1 MSNIKLKPFQENAIS
16 ELRNQFLSLWKSG
29 NRKTELIFK
38 SPTGSG
44 KTIMMAQFLRDLTG
58 DPQFDAD
65 KCFLWFSFNEPS
77 YLQSRN
83 KLLNYYGGAGE
94 INLLD
99 LLDLGN
105 KKKLEKNNVFF
116 INWQKLKSSTK
127 EGRKLRNPTEHTEG
141 DDGQFD
147 ELIKKTQEDGREIIL
162 IVDEAHRDTDT
173 DLADELIN
181 LIDPKIIL
189 KVTAT
194 PKVIPNALE
203 LQMKTKGFV
212 NVTREDVVEAELIKE
227 KILTQT
233 KEDLENISKKEID
246 QDLLLLDLAYN
257 KRQELL
263 KKYKKL
269 DLEINPLVLIQL
281 PNDDISTKET
291 LNQTKMEIV
300 KNYLRDKGIPDH
312 HVAIWLAGPK
322 ENLEDIENNDSE
334 VDFLIFKQAAAT
346 GWDCPRASVLVM
358 FREIRNPVFH
368 TQTVGRVLRMPEA
381 RFYSEQELNKAYLYT
396 NYERNQVKENWSK
409 LGTNKPFIYTSKRKD
424 GISPI
429 KLESTFMSRP
439 DYNDLGDTFQNTFE
453 KIANNHFR
461 IKKGDSPEIAKG
473 QLSKK
478 GLDFDS
484 VHIENSLI
492 VDAEIENY
500 DNFVKELVD
509 HGTDLNKETSKNDL
523 IRIYNMICFDIIAKQ
538 EDDLRRFGPVRSWG
552 KLKTALNVWME
563 NISKEKRDNYYKLIV
578 KDLLK
583 EDSELRKVISD
594 ALLEYRPIR
603 EEEVHKK
610 ASRSKS
616 TMTLEIPNDVLEYN
630 EDYEVIKKDVKKCS
644 MNPFYLQKE
653 YLGKDNETRFMK
665 YIGGK
670 ESIRWWHKN
679 GDEGSDHFAVPYF
692 DNEKHRERL
701 FYPDWII
708 QLKNGN
714 IIILDTKKGDTAG
727 SNETKAKAEAL
738 QEWIAKQKNKKL
750 IGGIVVEFSGIWKI
764 NSNKNYTYE
773 NSGKDFEFLDSIF
786 MNKKL

>member
-1 MSNIKLKPFQENAIS
+1 MSNIKLKLFQETAIAG
-16 ELRNQFLSLWKSG
+16 LRNQFLNLWKSD

-77 YLQSRN
+77 YLQSKN
-83 KLLNYYGGAGE
+83 KLLSYYGGAGE
-94 INLLD
+94 LNLLD
-99 LLDLGN
+99 LTDLAN

-116 INWQKLKSSTK
+116 INWQKLKSSSK
-127 EGRKLRNPTEHTEG
+127 EGRKLRNPTEHTDG

-147 ELIKKTQEDGREIIL
+147 ELIKKTQKEGREIIL

-203 LQMKTKGFV
+203 IQMKTKGFV

-227 KILTQT
+227 KIITQT
-233 KEDLENISKKEID
+233 KEDLENVTKKEID
-246 QDLLLLDLAYN
+246 QDILLLDLAYN
-257 KRQELL
+257 KRKELL
-263 KKYKKL
+263 KKYKGL
-269 DLEINPLVLIQL
+269 DLDINPLVLIQL

-291 LNQTKMEIV
+291 LNQTKMDLV
-300 KNYLRDKGIPDH
+300 KNYLRDKSVPDH
-312 HVAIWLAGPK
+312 KVAIWLAGPK
-322 ENLEDIENNDSE
+322 ENLEDIEDNNSE

-346 GWDCPRASVLVM
+346 GWDCPRASVLIM

-424 GISPI
+424 GIKPI
-429 KLESTFMSRP
+429 KLESTYMSRP
-439 DYNDLGDTFQNTFE
+439 DYNDLGDSFQNTFE
-453 KIANNHFR
+453 KTANEHFE
-461 IKKGDSPEIAKG
+461 IKKGDSPDVAKKKLE
-473 QLSKK
+473 QK
-478 GLDFDS
+478 GLSFDS
-484 VHIENSLI
+484 LHIENNMI
-492 VDAEIENY
+492 IDAEIEDF
-500 DNFVKELVD
+500 DNFVQELVN

-523 IRIYNMICFDIIAKQ
+523 IRIYNMRCFDILAKQ
-538 EDDLRRFGPVRSWG
+538 EDENRRFAPARSWG
-552 KLKTALNVWME
+552 KLKTALNVWIGK
-563 NISKEKRDNYYKLIV
+563 ISKESRDNYYKLII

-583 EDSELRKVISD
+583 LDGELVKVVSD
-594 ALLEYRPIR
+594 ALLEYRSIR

-610 ASRSKS
+610 ASRSKE
-616 TMTLEIPNDVLEYN
+616 TVFLEVPNEILEYN
-630 EDYEVIKKDVKKCS
+630 EDYGEIKKDVSKCS
-644 MNPFYLQKE
+644 MKPFYLQKE
-653 YLGKDNETRFMK
+653 YVGKVNETKFIK
-665 YIGGK
+665 YLEGK
-670 ESIRWWHKN
+670 SSVEWWHKN

-701 FYPDWII
+701 FYPDWIVK
-708 QLKNGN
+708 LKSG
-714 IIILDTKKGDTAG
+714 ITLIMDTKKGDTAS

-738 QEWIAKQKNKKL
+738 QRWIKIQKNKTL
-750 IGGIVVEFSGIWKI
+750 IGGIIVEFSGIWKI
-764 NSNKNYTYE
+764 NSNETYIYE
-773 NSGKDFEFLDSIF
+773 DSGKEFEFLDGLF
-786 MNKKL
+786 

>member
-1 MSNIKLKPFQENAIS
+1 
-16 ELRNQFLSLWKSG
+16 
-29 NRKTELIFK
+29 
-38 SPTGSG
+38 
-44 KTIMMAQFLRDLTG
+44 
-58 DPQFDAD
+58 
-65 KCFLWFSFNEPS
+65 
-77 YLQSRN
+77 
-83 KLLNYYGGAGE
+83 
-94 INLLD
+94 
-99 LLDLGN
+99 
-105 KKKLEKNNVFF
+105 
-116 INWQKLKSSTK
+116 
-127 EGRKLRNPTEHTEG
+127 
-141 DDGQFD
+141 
-147 ELIKKTQEDGREIIL
+147 
-162 IVDEAHRDTDT
+162 
-173 DLADELIN
+173 
-181 LIDPKIIL
+181 
-189 KVTAT
+189 
-194 PKVIPNALE
+194 
-203 LQMKTKGFV
+203 
-212 NVTREDVVEAELIKE
+212 
-227 KILTQT
+227 
-233 KEDLENISKKEID
+233 
-246 QDLLLLDLAYN
+246 
-257 KRQELL
+257 
-263 KKYKKL
+263 
-269 DLEINPLVLIQL
+269 
-281 PNDDISTKET
+281 
-291 LNQTKMEIV
+291 
-300 KNYLRDKGIPDH
+300 
-312 HVAIWLAGPK
+312 
-322 ENLEDIENNDSE
+322 
-334 VDFLIFKQAAAT
+334 
-346 GWDCPRASVLVM
+346 M

-381 RFYSEQELNKAYLYT
+381 RCYSEQELNKAYLYT

-409 LGTNKPFIYTSKRKD
+409 LGTNKPFIYTSKRKE

-453 KIANNHFR
+453 KIANDYFR

-484 VHIENSLI
+484 LHIENSLI

-500 DNFVKELVD
+500 DNFVQELVD

-552 KLKTALNVWME
+552 KLKTALNVWVE
-563 NISKEKRDNYYKLIV
+563 KISSEKRDNYYKLIV

-583 EDSELRKVISD
+583 EDSELKKVISD

-616 TMTLEIPNDVLEYN
+616 TTTLEIPNEILEYN
-630 EDYEVIKKDVKKCS
+630 EDYEIIKKDVKKCS
-644 MNPFYLQKE
+644 MEPFYLQKE

-665 YIGGK
+665 YLEGK
-670 ESIRWWHKN
+670 ESVKWWYKN

-708 QLKNGN
+708 QLKNGK
-714 IIILDTKKGDTAG
+714 IIIVDTKKGDTAG
-727 SNETKAKAEAL
+727 SNETKAKAEAF
-738 QEWIAKQKNKKL
+738 QEWIIKQKNKKL

-764 NSNKNYTYE
+764 NSNKSYTYE